1 MPAIK
6 LKLAGLLLLLV
17 ALNSQAFTLG
27 RMRGAALVGQALDLS
42 IQVQADA
49 GETPSVQCFEVDVF
63 YADTRQDASR
73 VQLSVEPAQA
83 QNYNVRIQ
91 SSTLVD
97 EPVVTVYLRAG
108 CARKVSRRYV
118 LLADIASDQPA
129 STATRIPPVPLFTA
143 ATAPGA
149 EPSSAGTSG
158 ASSAIGIGRNAVSQP
173 ASARTRS
180 VARKARSARPAKV
193 PVTARAARAAR
204 PDVAAAPTL
213 PSSAA
218 GEKLL
223 AGRSAGQSRLKLDP
237 LELSPSADLAA
248 TPEAAPASAPVELAA
263 REARDAQR
271 LQSLE
276 ASVKDLLTVATRNEA
291 SLQDLKTRLQQAE
304 AERYRNP
311 LVYALGAVLLAC
323 LAALVL
329 LLLRRGR
336 PLVASEAS
344 GWSDA
349 SKIRAGRDSADSGTT
364 RSPTQS
370 PDSVSPAR
378 SSAAVT
384 RASGASGFPAASGP
398 PSGQG
403 RLEGRP
409 ERTLQQSMPTGPG
422 GIPGANMQAPHTQV
436 DVSLVEMSESTFD
449 RLMQTGTSHSALR
462 KPREAEPTIPV
473 LPPPRRSI
481 DSDELFDIRQQAEF
495 FVSLGQ
501 TDQAVRVLENRISE
515 HGEAS
520 PLAYLDLL
528 KIFHSLGLRADF
540 RQVREDFNL
549 LFNARVPEFS
559 NFHEEGRGLEQYP
572 AILAEITA
580 AWATPNVFASIEL
593 WLFRDQWKTQRDFL
607 DLAAFRD
614 LLLLHA
620 VAQTALAPVDSAL
633 GQPTVRDNPRTVPL
647 ASAFGASP
655 GVIGRVS
662 AGAPADVTLPLLD
675 VDVDLDIDLTDLHV
689 AKKQAAPS
697 KSAVKPVAETPS
709 ELENLIDFDLG
720 DPPVNTTTKAR
731 R

>member
-6 LKLAGLLLLLV
+6 LKIAGLLLLLV
-17 ALNSQAFTLG
+17 ALNSQALTLG

-49 GETPSVQCFEVDVF
+49 GESPGVQCFEVDVF

-83 QNYNVRIQ
+83 QRYNVRIQ
-91 SSTLVD
+91 SGNLVD
-97 EPVVTVYLRAG
+97 EPVVTLYLRAG
-108 CARKVSRRYV
+108 CAQKTSRRYV
-118 LLADIASDQPA
+118 LLADIASEQPA
-129 STATRIPPVPLFTA
+129 STATRIPPVPLLTA
-143 ATAPGA
+143 ATEPGA
-149 EPSSAGTSG
+149 GASNSGTTGVSSAS
-158 ASSAIGIGRNAVSQP
+158 GIGRNTVSQP
-173 ASARTRS
+173 ASARPRS
-180 VARKARSARPAKV
+180 VARKARSARPARV
-193 PVTARAARAAR
+193 PSTARAARATR
-204 PDVAAAPTL
+204 PDVAAAPTP

-237 LELSPSADLAA
+237 LELSPSADRAA
-248 TPEAAPASAPVELAA
+248 TPEAAPASAPAELAA
-263 REARDAQR
+263 REAQR

-276 ASVKDLLTVATRNEA
+276 VSVKDLLTVATRNEA
-291 SLQDLKTRLQQAE
+291 SLQDLKMRLQQAE

-323 LAALVL
+323 LGALVW

-336 PLVASEAS
+336 PSAVSEAS
-344 GWSDA
+344 GWSGA
-349 SKIRAGRDSADSGTT
+349 GKIRVGRDSVTS
-364 RSPTQS
+364 RSLVQS

-378 SSAAVT
+378 SSAALPLERVT
-384 RASGASGFPAASGP
+384 GASALLPASGP
-398 PSGQG
+398 APGQG
-403 RLEGRP
+403 RLEGGS
-409 ERTLQQSMPTGPG
+409 ERTLQQTMPTGPG
-422 GIPGANMQAPHTQV
+422 GLPGANGQAPNTQV

-449 RLMQTGTSHSALR
+449 HLMQTGASHSAVR
-462 KPREAEPTIPV
+462 KPREAEPTMPV
-473 LPPPRRSI
+473 LPAPRRSI
-481 DSDELFDIRQQAEF
+481 NSDELFDIRQQAEF

-572 AILAEITA
+572 AVLAEITA

-620 VAQTALAPVDSAL
+620 VAQTALAPVNSTL
-633 GQPTVRDNPRTVPL
+633 GQATVLDNRSTIPL

-655 GVIGRVS
+655 GVIGGVA
-662 AGAPADVTLPLLD
+662 AGAPVDVPSPSLD
-675 VDVDLDIDLTDLHV
+675 GEVDLDIDLTDLRV
-689 AKKQAAPS
+689 AKTWAGPSTAP
-697 KSAVKPVAETPS
+697 AVKPAAGTPS
-709 ELENLIDFDLG
+709 ELDNLIDFDLG
-720 DPPVNTTTKAR
+720 NPPADTTTKSR